1 MRADPRYTNPKPLP
15 TPQKPGAQCGNYTIC
30 GTRFHPGAQGRGGV
44 RRRSY
49 PDIVGLYLLVIRL
62 ESVRIVRRGAVVLA
76 RLQWTQ
82 SVKHTRGGRRLFYPR
97 RARPARPP
105 RPRPTLASRSGMPTR
120 HSFPIPAFY
129 RGGGRARMVRA
140 YVSDAHRVRIHRD
153 VIEAVHCAAAP
164 GRHPPRGGPAAG
176 PSRFALA
183 TA

>member
-97 RARPARPP
+97 RARPPARPAP
-105 RPRPTLASRSGMPTR
+105 ARRSLP
-120 HSFPIPAFY
+120 
-129 RGGGRARMVRA
+129 
-140 YVSDAHRVRIHRD
+140 
-153 VIEAVHCAAAP
+153 AAACP
-164 GRHPPRGGPAAG
+164 PDTPSLFPRSTAAADGREWFARTSPTPIASGSIATSSRPSIAPPPRDGTRPAAG
-176 PSRFALA
+176 RRRALPDSL
-183 TA
+183 